1 MTEAQRQHWELL
13 LEVDARGRR
22 LTQREKDFVAG
33 LIDGKP
39 SREGNLT
46 VGEMNTIRGLHRL
59 RVEGIMDDEDDE
71 L

>member
-13 LEVDARGRR
+13 LEVDERGRR

-33 LIDGKP
+33 LIDAKP
-39 SREGNLT
+39 SKEGLLDI
-46 VGEMNTIRGLHRL
+46 GEMNTIRGLHRR
-59 RVEGIMDDEDDE
+59 RVEGIEDDEDE

>member
-13 LEVDARGRR
+13 LEVDDRGRR

-33 LIDGKP
+33 LIDAKP
-39 SREGNLT
+39 SKEGHLT
-46 VGEMNTIRGLHRL
+46 VGEMNTIRGLHRV
-59 RVEGIMDDEDDE
+59 RVEGIKDDEDE

>member
-13 LEVDARGRR
+13 LEVDDRGRR

-33 LIDGKP
+33 LIDAKP
-39 SREGNLT
+39 SKEGRLT
-46 VGEMNTIRGLHRL
+46 VGEMNTIRGLHRV
-59 RVEGIMDDEDDE
+59 RVEGIKDDEDD